1 MLKYVIIIGLVGAVA
16 AAVLISSKR
25 KGGGKTRTLLIEEPI
40 QEIKEKVED
49 LLDEIKEE
57 VDEKVE
63 DIVEEILDDENIDL
77 DIEVQ
82 VVEEEE
88 IDYLEQM
95 RLEEEAAE
103 ACYGMCMNCRHYCKD
118 PDPDIV
124 FGHCHLN
131 DTEMLYDDGCYDFED
146 RED

>member
-1 MLKYVIIIGLVGAVA
+1 
-16 AAVLISSKR
+16 
-25 KGGGKTRTLLIEEPI
+25 
-40 QEIKEKVED
+40 
-49 LLDEIKEE
+49 
-57 VDEKVE
+57 
-63 DIVEEILDDENIDL
+63 
-77 DIEVQ
+77 
-82 VVEEEE
+82 
-88 IDYLEQM
+88 M